1 MWTILLILQIPRPT
15 SDLLTRITGTG
26 NRLEIYRF
34 RKQVILMLL
43 TVQESLI
50 LDESLR
56 SNLSQRSM
64 TLEEG
69 ELGLGE

>member
-1 MWTILLILQIPRPT
+1 MLLILQIPRANLRPPNQNHG
-15 SDLLTRITGTG
+15 DCG
-26 NRLEIYRF
+26 LEICRF
-34 RKQVILMLL
+34 WKQVILMLL
-43 TVQESLI
+43 TVYESLI
-50 LDESLR
+50 LGESLR